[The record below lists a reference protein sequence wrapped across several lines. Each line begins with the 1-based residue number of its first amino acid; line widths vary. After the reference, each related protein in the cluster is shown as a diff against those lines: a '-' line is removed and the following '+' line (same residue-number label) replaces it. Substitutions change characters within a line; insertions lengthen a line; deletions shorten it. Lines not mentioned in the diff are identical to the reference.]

1 MFFVLIQVTI
11 LEASGRIGGR
21 VKDDDSLGRCIGLG
35 AMFITGICN
44 NPLTLLARQLGIQ
57 LHLINEE
64 NCDLINEQGQCPMK
78 SVDVAVEKHFNR
90 ALDKLQD
97 WRSHQSSDIPL
108 ESELV
113 VIIMSC
119 LNYEFQQRSVGI
131 NLDKLNE
138 LHDELVAKERRG
150 AQFTEVR
157 IQK

>member
-1 MFFVLIQVTI
+1 M
-11 LEASGRIGGR
+11 
-21 VKDDDSLGRCIGLG
+21 KDDDSLGRCIGLG

-90 ALDKLQD
+90 ALDRLQD
-97 WRSHQSSDIPL
+97 WRSHQTSDAPL

-113 VIIMSC
+113 VHS
-119 LNYEFQQRSVGI
+119 Y
-131 NLDKLNE
+131 
-138 LHDELVAKERRG
+138 A
-150 AQFTEVR
+150 
-157 IQK
+157 